1 MEGAEYTIG
10 NPELHNYDDDD
21 SIVTMFGYAS
31 YEYLKH
37 YSLFLLISQTRI
49 SLAGSPPQDQKEQ
62 ISSCGQDNDDDDDDD
77 DEEEEEEG
85 GWWWWWWWWG
95 WWWWGGGGGGGSSY
109 VRVWIYVIWMFR
121 PPDSISSNNKKS
133 DWHQLQSHLMD
144 QVKFRAAW
152 RGEVVCDD
160 DVL

>member
-21 SIVTMFGYAS
+21 SIVTMFGHAS

-62 ISSCGQDNDDDDDDD
+62 ISSCGHDND
-77 DEEEEEEG
+77 E
-85 GWWWWWWWWG
+85 
-95 WWWWGGGGGGGSSY
+95 GGGGGGWGDDGGG
-109 VRVWIYVIWMFR
+109 RVMSVF
-121 PPDSISSNNKKS
+121 
-133 DWHQLQSHLMD
+133 
-144 QVKFRAAW
+144 
-152 RGEVVCDD
+152 G
-160 DVL
+160 